1 MRRTIF
7 RLTLIC
13 AAGLILL
20 SGALHPTA
28 AQETPPICF
37 WSDHGPVTVRRTL
50 PATPRDLL
58 TALLTGPT
66 AVEQAQGIWSAIPT
80 GTTLNSIEIST
91 DRAVTVRLALPP
103 AALLEL
109 DHERFEVIVH
119 QIGWTLEPLAWR
131 ELHIE
136 TWDAAG
142 ERFVPLADSLPPIPP
157 PRKETLP
164 ADADGG
170 TLTRSTVGH
179 PPGSGQGQPQGAL
192 TGKTVYVSAGH
203 GWLWNST
210 LADWRVQR
218 IPYPRPPYVGPI
230 IEDFNNAEVVNQYL
244 LQYLWNAG
252 ATVIPVRERDMH
264 AVERIVN
271 NDDATGYVEEGAW
284 ETSTFAGYD
293 PNVWDHTYRYTATVA
308 GRATSTATWTT
319 TMPED
324 GRYAVY
330 VWYRHG
336 PNRPLD
342 ARYTVHH
349 AGGET
354 TVTVNQRHHGS
365 TWHYIG
371 TYGFQAGQPA
381 RVTLTNESSAAGQ
394 AVIADA
400 VRIGGGTFDS
410 LVGIDTA
417 AHYPANEP
425 WWDVAAFYYT
435 QRMGMDA
442 APGDVTARPIY
453 ARWEHAGTDED
464 AVYVSWHTNGVSGY
478 QWDSRGTISIIH
490 NGDGN
495 PVTPRSEQL
504 RSAIHNELLNDIRAA
519 WDPSWPG
526 SVRQMNLGELRE
538 LWDPDPDVAL
548 PGVLL
553 EIAYHDH
560 PADTDALKEPSFG
573 ILTARAVYQGIL
585 KYFDPNAA
593 QLPEPPT
600 HLSARNLGNGEVQ
613 LDWHPSPTDANDVVG
628 DAATGYRVYTSAN
641 GVGWSDGVP
650 VNDTTHTLTGLT
662 PGQLLFV
669 RVSATNA
676 GGESFPTETLVVRV
690 GDVADVLLVN
700 GFDRLN
706 RTMSVPD
713 IYEPSGETHL
723 RMLLDYMNRYDYVI
737 QHGQVIS
744 YAFDSA
750 SNEAVIAGNVSLG
763 DYGLVDWIL
772 GEESTDDETLD
783 ATEQTLLSS
792 FLSGGGSLLITGSEI
807 GWDLD
812 GTGSPDDR
820 NFYQGT
826 LRAVY
831 AGDDAGTYEVAPAP
845 GSIFD
850 GLSAFRFD
858 DPVAY
863 NADYPDRLTPVNGSV
878 AALTYQ
884 GGAGGTA
891 AIQYQNGCQRL
902 VYLGFPFE
910 TVQAAHQP
918 TVMARAIDFL
928 DECTIQPP
936 RTVITSP

>member
-1 MRRTIF
+1 
-7 RLTLIC
+7 
-13 AAGLILL
+13 
-20 SGALHPTA
+20 
-28 AQETPPICF
+28 
-37 WSDHGPVTVRRTL
+37 
-50 PATPRDLL
+50 
-58 TALLTGPT
+58 
-66 AVEQAQGIWSAIPT
+66 
-80 GTTLNSIEIST
+80 
-91 DRAVTVRLALPP
+91 
-103 AALLEL
+103 
-109 DHERFEVIVH
+109 
-119 QIGWTLEPLAWR
+119 
-131 ELHIE
+131 
-136 TWDAAG
+136 
-142 ERFVPLADSLPPIPP
+142 
-157 PRKETLP
+157 
-164 ADADGG
+164 
-170 TLTRSTVGH
+170 
-179 PPGSGQGQPQGAL
+179 
-192 TGKTVYVSAGH
+192 
-203 GWLWNST
+203 
-210 LADWRVQR
+210 
-218 IPYPRPPYVGPI
+218 
-230 IEDFNNAEVVNQYL
+230 
-244 LQYLWNAG
+244 
-252 ATVIPVRERDMH
+252 
-264 AVERIVN
+264 
-271 NDDATGYVEEGAW
+271 
-284 ETSTFAGYD
+284 
-293 PNVWDHTYRYTATVA
+293 
-308 GRATSTATWTT
+308 
-319 TMPED
+319 
-324 GRYAVY
+324 
-330 VWYRHG
+330 
-336 PNRPLD
+336 
-342 ARYTVHH
+342 
-349 AGGET
+349 
-354 TVTVNQRHHGS
+354 
-365 TWHYIG
+365 
-371 TYGFQAGQPA
+371 
-381 RVTLTNESSAAGQ
+381 
-394 AVIADA
+394 
-400 VRIGGGTFDS
+400 
-410 LVGIDTA
+410 
-417 AHYPANEP
+417 
-425 WWDVAAFYYT
+425 
-435 QRMGMDA
+435 
-442 APGDVTARPIY
+442 
-453 ARWEHAGTDED
+453 
-464 AVYVSWHTNGVSGY
+464 
-478 QWDSRGTISIIH
+478 
-490 NGDGN
+490 
-495 PVTPRSEQL
+495 
-504 RSAIHNELLNDIRAA
+504 
-519 WDPSWPG
+519 
-526 SVRQMNLGELRE
+526 MNLGELRE

-585 KYFDPNAA
+585 KYFDPNAV

-613 LDWHPSPTDANDVVG
+613 LEWHPSPTDANDVVG

-936 RTVITSP
+936 RTVITSPVDGSFHQQTPAFAGTASAKSGVVGVDVSICRAADSHCWDGGEWITSTVWLSAIGTTAWHYPLPDPLADGVYTLQARAWDDEGYSDPTPATTSFRMFTVNSWTFLPLVLTREEPTCEDAIADGGFEDGGSWTMNARAIYTTTEVHSGARSAFVGIPPGEPGEYLYSSVAQTVHLPAGSAATLRIWLYPVAENVDPDDQHYILLIDELGSYHFLDTAVSDTRAWEQRSYDLSPHLGQTVTLYIGAKNDGDADTAGLYVDDVSLEVCE